1 VAFKSSCARIH
12 PHQYD
17 ALDSVQ
23 MLFMVIERFHSGK
36 LSLVAERFRN
46 QGRMLPDGVVYHA
59 SWVDASGQRCFQIM
73 EAPSGKLLEVWISRW
88 SDLVDF
94 ETIPVLTSAEF
105 WAQQ

>member
-1 VAFKSSCARIH
+1 VALKSSCARIH
-12 PHQYD
+12 PQQQD
-17 ALDSVQ
+17 ALNSSP
-23 MLFMVIERFHSGK
+23 MLFMVIEHFQKGK
-36 LSLVAERFRN
+36 LNLVAERFQT

-73 EAPSGKLLEVWISRW
+73 EAPSEELLEVWISRW

-94 ETIPVLTSAEF
+94 ETVPVLTSAEF